1 MKPVLLRSPDSVAGN
16 GPAPAAPRPAA
27 GLPAEPPPPKIQ
39 AFSQGLSG
47 HRKGEDNW
55 KRQTTVTGNG
65 ATHVKSFHCKLAEE
79 SLAFLDQQ
87 INDWLEAHPQ
97 YEVKF
102 VTTAIGD
109 WQGKIKEPQ
118 MVVQLWL

>member
-1 MKPVLLRSPDSVAGN
+1 MKTVLLRSPDSPAGN
-16 GPAPAAPRPAA
+16 GSAPRSS
-27 GLPAEPPPPKIQ
+27 GLISEPPPPKIQ

-47 HRKGEDNW
+47 ATRKAEDGW
-55 KRQTTVTGNG
+55 KRQATVTGNG
-65 ATHVKSFHCKLAEE
+65 AVHVKSFHCKLAEE

-87 INDWLEAHPQ
+87 VNDWLEAHPQ

-102 VTTAIGD
+102 VTTAIGE